1 MQLGVCFLG
10 ESKLQ
15 TKIDLDRLPR
25 HIAVIMD
32 GNGRWAQKH
41 SLPRVEGHWAG
52 VKVVD
57 RIVTLGCR
65 INLQALTL
73 YSFSD
78 ENWNRPSAEIGTL
91 MKILDFYL
99 KKELNRMKEENIQ
112 FNVIGHIE
120 ELPLSVQKLIKSS
133 IEETRNNTGM
143 ILTLALSYGGRQE
156 IMDAV
161 KKIAEMV
168 KEGKVLPEDINSPL
182 FESFLSTYPIP
193 DPDLLIRTSG
203 ERRISNFLLYQSAY
217 TELHYNNVLWPDFT
231 EDDFLSA
238 IIDYQGRDRR
248 FGLIQEQIAKA

>member
-1 MQLGVCFLG
+1 MV
-10 ESKLQ
+10 ESNLQ
-15 TKIDLDRLPR
+15 EKIDPHRLPR

-32 GNGRWAQKH
+32 GNGRWAQKN
-41 SLPRVEGHWAG
+41 SFPRVEGHWAG

-57 RIVTLGCR
+57 RIVTLGCKL
-65 INLQALTL
+65 NLEALTL

-78 ENWNRPSAEIGTL
+78 ENWNRPSEEIGTL

-112 FNVIGHIE
+112 FNTIGRIE
-120 ELPLSVQKLIKSS
+120 DLPVSIQKLIQYS
-133 IEETRNNTGM
+133 IDETRKNTGM

-161 KKIAEMV
+161 KKVAQMLQDEKISIE
-168 KEGKVLPEDINSPL
+168 EIDSSL
-182 FESFLSTYPIP
+182 FESFLSTHPIP

-231 EDDFLSA
+231 EEDFLNA
-238 IIDYQGRDRR
+238 IIDYQSRDRR
-248 FGLIQEQIAKA
+248 FGMTQEQIAKA

>member
-1 MQLGVCFLG
+1 MV

-15 TKIDLDRLPR
+15 EKIDLHRLPR

-32 GNGRWAQKH
+32 GNGRWAKKNL
-41 SLPRVEGHWAG
+41 LPRVEGHWAG

-57 RIVTLGCR
+57 RIVTLGCK
-65 INLQALTL
+65 INLEALTL
-73 YSFSD
+73 YSFSG
-78 ENWNRPSAEIGTL
+78 ENWNRPSAEINTL

-99 KKELNRMKEENIQ
+99 KKELKRMKEENIQ
-112 FNVIGHIE
+112 FNIIGHIE
-120 ELPLSVQKLIKSS
+120 DLPTSIQKLIQYS
-133 IEETRNNTGM
+133 IDETKNNTGM

-156 IMDAV
+156 ILDVV
-161 KKIAEMV
+161 KKVAQMV
-168 KEGKVLPEDINSPL
+168 KDGKISTEEIDFPL
-182 FESFLSTYPIP
+182 IESSLSTHPMP

-231 EDDFLSA
+231 EDDFLNA

-248 FGLIQEQIAKA
+248 FGMTQEQVAKA

>member
-1 MQLGVCFLG
+1 LG

-15 TKIDLDRLPR
+15 EKIDPHQLPR

-57 RIVTLGCR
+57 RIVTLGCKM
-65 INLQALTL
+65 NLEALTL

-99 KKELNRMKEENIQ
+99 KKELNRMKKENIQ
-112 FNVIGHIE
+112 FKTIGRLVD
-120 ELPLSVQKLIKSS
+120 LPVSIQKLIKYS
-133 IEETRNNTGM
+133 IDETQDNTGM

-156 IMDAV
+156 IIDAV
-161 KKIAEMV
+161 KKIAQMV
-168 KEGKVLPEDINSPL
+168 KDGKVLPEDVDSSL
-182 FESFLSTYPIP
+182 FESFLSTQSIP

-231 EDDFLSA
+231 EDDFLNA

-248 FGLIQEQIAKA
+248 FGMTQEQISEA